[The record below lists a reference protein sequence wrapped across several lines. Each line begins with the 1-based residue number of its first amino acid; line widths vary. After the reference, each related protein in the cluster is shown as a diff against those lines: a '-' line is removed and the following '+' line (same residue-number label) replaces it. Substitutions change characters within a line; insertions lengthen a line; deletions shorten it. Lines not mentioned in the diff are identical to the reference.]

1 MRAASISSA
10 DIAVAASPVCVVAL
24 LVQGAAAVCAEK
36 KTGEQ
41 ADLVKAI
48 GTSAL
53 LPERLHTLPCLR
65 IYNWFVMVF
74 KNACFSIGFSKVRL
88 LL

>member
-1 MRAASISSA
+1 MRTASISST

-48 GTSAL
+48 GTPAL
-53 LPERLHTLPCLR
+53 LPELLHALPCLN
-65 IYNWFVMVF
+65 INDGLMMILED
-74 KNACFSIGFSKVRL
+74 NL
-88 LL
+88 LLNTDTRRGGT